1 MVLFYLNIL
10 IDDDGFAF
18 AKTVP
23 FWQFAD
29 VVVTL
34 SKDFGFDEAFEIYC
48 LFFFWFDN
56 FPTAKLETLT
66 HGVAVFIIFTRKVF
80 TFYGIKDGLKSFC
93 GVLGNWISVAG
104 SINKIY
110 GVTTTIIFLLLK
122 NTAHFIVIV
131 VVYGIKISTNGR
143 DFFRITNFYLIQ
155 LFSLKYLGSIATVFE
170 KAGCADG
177 LFTKRWGFHLCTA
190 VAWDVLL
197 HYLGANK
204 FRLLIDFILACLFS
218 QKNLTLWSC

>member
-1 MVLFYLNIL
+1 MVLFHLNIL

-56 FPTAKLETLT
+56 FSTAKLETLT

-80 TFYGIKDGLKSFC
+80 TFYGIKDGLKGFC

-143 DFFRITNFYLIQ
+143 DFFRITNLDFC
-155 LFSLKYLGSIATVFE
+155 
-170 KAGCADG
+170 CADG

-218 QKNLTLWSC
+218 QKNLALWSC